1 MMEMTCHL
9 NLWKST
15 KWIKNKRDDKPFSS
29 CEMMILFFD
38 KFNSSDFLS
47 LKKPSASMFFSL
59 SIPPQLSF
67 YLSVSRPS
75 LHFVQLTQLP
85 FWKYLMHWNSENRKK
100 MINKKNDLRYTLL
113 KKMFSV
119 L

>member
-1 MMEMTCHL
+1 MGWREPQNLVRKYLGSCTPQRKDLQCQKMMEMTCHL

-75 LHFVQLTQLP
+75 ALCAAYQLP
-85 FWKYLMHWNSENRKK
+85 F
-100 MINKKNDLRYTLL
+100 
-113 KKMFSV
+113 
-119 L
+119 